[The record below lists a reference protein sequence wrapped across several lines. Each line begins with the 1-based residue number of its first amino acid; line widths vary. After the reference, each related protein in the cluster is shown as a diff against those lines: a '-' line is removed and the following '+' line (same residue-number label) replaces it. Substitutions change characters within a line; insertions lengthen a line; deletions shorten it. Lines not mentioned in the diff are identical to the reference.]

1 MPSSCVDNRTL
12 DACIYRLNRLETT
25 VTRPFFLEILRLQD
39 EKVLNIDDVTDIFL
53 TTENYLLRR
62 SICDLPTNVLNKVFL
77 TLHHEIMR
85 YDGTA
90 ANYIEKFKYA
100 LTSKKER
107 ARFPDDDE
115 FAMLFSER
123 QIYQMNSKNKVY
135 ILERLE
141 NDNTLEDKDVYR
153 HVDAG
158 DYSIEHIMP
167 QHLTPTWIKAL
178 GADYEQIHEQWLHR
192 IANLTLT
199 AYNSKYSNSSFE
211 EKKTMEHGFSQSG
224 IRLNQDIAK
233 KDKWTLVELE
243 ERDSALTQRALK
255 IWVRPTTDYKP
266 AEKQLDSYTLDDDAE
281 TFSGRLIAKFNYKNT
296 EQPVGSWAEMYEKVL
311 RILYAEDMSII
322 ENLAGSSEEGV
333 PYHFSTNKNA
343 FIKSAEV
350 GEGIYVLTNSSTQN
364 KLSVL
369 KRVFKLYNEDPNDLV
384 FYLRDNNS
392 QAEEEAGTRFEV
404 RRKYWAFALEK
415 IKEANIEN
423 HMFRNVTPA
432 KGNWINGAFGIGSF
446 YICCVANSDSARVD
460 LYMGKK
466 DKHANKAA
474 YDKLLANKSAIESVL
489 GAALIWNRGDDVNS
503 SKVSYQL
510 NNVSIESET
519 DWLQMANFQAQ
530 WSKKFYDVLVPYLR

>member
-1 MPSSCVDNRTL
+1 
-12 DACIYRLNRLETT
+12 
-25 VTRPFFLEILRLQD
+25 
-39 EKVLNIDDVTDIFL
+39 
-53 TTENYLLRR
+53 
-62 SICDLPTNVLNKVFL
+62 
-77 TLHHEIMR
+77 MR

-167 QHLTPTWIKAL
+167 QHLTPTWIKTL

>member
-1 MPSSCVDNRTL
+1 M
-12 DACIYRLNRLETT
+12 
-25 VTRPFFLEILRLQD
+25 RLQD

-167 QHLTPTWIKAL
+167 QHLTPTWIKTL

-233 KDKWTLVELE
+233 KDKWTLAELE
-243 ERDSALTQRALK
+243 ERDSALTQQALK
-255 IWVRPTTDYKP
+255 IWARPVTDYKP

-415 IKEANIEN
+415 IKEANSEN

-446 YICCVANSDSARVD
+446 YICCVANSDSARLDV
-460 LYMGKK
+460 YMG
-466 DKHANKAA
+466 
-474 YDKLLANKSAIESVL
+474 
-489 GAALIWNRGDDVNS
+489 
-503 SKVSYQL
+503 
-510 NNVSIESET
+510 
-519 DWLQMANFQAQ
+519 
-530 WSKKFYDVLVPYLR
+530 